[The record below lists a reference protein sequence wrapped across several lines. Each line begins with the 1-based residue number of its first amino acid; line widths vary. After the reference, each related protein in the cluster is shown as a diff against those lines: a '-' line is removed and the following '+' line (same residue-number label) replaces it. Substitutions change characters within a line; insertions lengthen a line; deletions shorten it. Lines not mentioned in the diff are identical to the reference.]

1 MITSGLC
8 PQDALFLISGETRP
22 ELYFFSTQ
30 THSSVWTKGH
40 LSSDLL
46 ENPNVAT
53 PGCSCHSDSHL
64 QKSFSLPLSP
74 VLRRCWRGCLL
85 KVWGLGQFIPI
96 LLGLGCLVGKV
107 DSQQDAVWVLS
118 KHVFLPAPYF
128 PPPFSFPPSSPF
140 SSFLS
145 FSPCSSSSSSC
156 QSSLFSVPPNNPS
169 LSKANPSTYMCHK
182 NLQNEWV

>member
-1 MITSGLC
+1 MVDSGLC

-107 DSQQDAVWVLS
+107 DSQQDACGYYQSMSFFLLPISLLLFLFLLHPLS
-118 KHVFLPAPYF
+118 
-128 PPPFSFPPSSPF
+128 PPSS
-140 SSFLS
+140 LS
-145 FSPCSSSSSSC
+145 LHAPRPLLLANL
-156 QSSLFSVPPNNPS
+156 LFSVYPQITLVFQKPTQARTCAIKIFKMS
-169 LSKANPSTYMCHK
+169 
-182 NLQNEWV
+182 Q